1 MKKIKKLLMLLLCAA
16 VLSAGVWPL
25 DLAPAAASAE
35 LKITGSAGIIYCSDT
50 NEVIWEKNADSKLEP
65 ASMTKLMTALLVA
78 ENLSLDQEVTVTAEA
93 AVMPE
98 TKIYLKEGEKITV
111 ENLLY
116 GLLLESGND
125 AAVALAIAAAGS
137 VEAFAAMMNERAAEL
152 GCTATH
158 FVNPNGLRAEEHY
171 STAEDMVLIARE
183 ALDNE
188 TVRKIAGT
196 AEYTIPAT
204 NMSEERKLATTNFFL
219 TGIDKEIDGKK
230 IKVDK
235 YEGVFGGKTG
245 YVGENKAS
253 MVTGLDVDG
262 LEVYCLVMG
271 SESAITRYSD
281 IKAMMDYGKAN
292 VSKYTVFVKDDAFG
306 EVKLR
311 GGADNRVTA
320 VAADDGFINLPEGVS
335 ASLVTTECVFTD
347 NLTAPVEKGQ
357 RIGVVQIYVA
367 DELKSTID
375 LLAAENIEEGWFLS
389 PYGISN
395 LQTVIIGIVL
405 GLLLIALIAIM
416 TLRISNKR
424 KQARIRKRK
433 LEEEARKQL
442 AREEDR
448 KRRDWRF

>member
-16 VLSAGVWPL
+16 VLAAGVWPH

-35 LKITGSAGIIYCSDT
+35 LKITGSSGIIYCSDT

-357 RIGVVQIYVA
+357 RIGVVHIYVA

>member
-1 MKKIKKLLMLLLCAA
+1 MTLLLCAV
-16 VLSAGVWPL
+16 VLTAGTWPL
-25 DLAPAAASAE
+25 NLAPAAAAAE
-35 LKITGSAGIIYCSDT
+35 LKITGSSGIIYCSDT

-65 ASMTKLMTALLVA
+65 ASMTKLMTALLVV

-93 AVMPE
+93 AAMPE
-98 TKIYLKEGEKITV
+98 TKLYLQEGEKITV

-116 GLLLESGND
+116 GLLLKSGND
-125 AAVALAIAAAGS
+125 AAVALAIAVAGS
-137 VEAFAAMMNERAAEL
+137 VEDFAKMMNERAAEL

-158 FVNPNGLRAEEHY
+158 FVNPHGLEDDDHY
-171 STAEDMVLIARE
+171 STARDMVLIAKE

-204 NMSEERKLATTNFFL
+204 NSYQERKLATTNFFL

-230 IKVDK
+230 LKVDK

-281 IKAMMDYGKAN
+281 IEAMMDYGKAN
-292 VSKYTVFVKDDAFG
+292 VSKYTVFVKGDAFG
-306 EVKLR
+306 EVKLK
-311 GGADNRVTA
+311 GGADNKVTA

-389 PYGISN
+389 AYGISN

>member
-16 VLSAGVWPL
+16 VLATGVWPL
-25 DLAPAAASAE
+25 DLAPAAAAAE
-35 LKITGSAGIIYCSDT
+35 LKITGSSGIIYCSDT

-111 ENLLY
+111 DNLLY

-137 VEAFAAMMNERAAEL
+137 VEDFAAMMNERAAEL

-292 VSKYTVFVKDDAFG
+292 VSKYTIFVKGDAFG
-306 EVKLR
+306 EVKLK
-311 GGADNRVTA
+311 GGADNKVTA

-357 RIGVVQIYVA
+357 RIGVVHIYVA

>member
-1 MKKIKKLLMLLLCAA
+1 MTLLLCAV
-16 VLSAGVWPL
+16 VLTAGTWPL
-25 DLAPAAASAE
+25 NLAPAAAAAE
-35 LKITGSAGIIYCSDT
+35 LKITGSSGIIYCSDT

-65 ASMTKLMTALLVA
+65 ASMTKLMTALLVV

-93 AVMPE
+93 AAMPE
-98 TKIYLKEGEKITV
+98 TKLYLQEGEKITV

-116 GLLLESGND
+116 GLLLKSGND
-125 AAVALAIAAAGS
+125 AAVALAIAVAGS
-137 VEAFAAMMNERAAEL
+137 VEDFAKMMNERAAEL

-158 FVNPNGLRAEEHY
+158 FVNPHGLEDDDHY
-171 STAEDMVLIARE
+171 STARDMVLIARE

-204 NMSEERKLATTNFFL
+204 NSYQERKLATTNFFL

-230 IKVDK
+230 LKVDK

-281 IKAMMDYGKAN
+281 IEAMMDYGKAN
-292 VSKYTVFVKDDAFG
+292 VSKYTVFVKGDAFG
-306 EVKLR
+306 EVKLK
-311 GGADNRVTA
+311 GGADNKVTA

-389 PYGISN
+389 AYGISN

>member
-1 MKKIKKLLMLLLCAA
+1 MTLLLCAA
-16 VLSAGVWPL
+16 VLTAGTWPL
-25 DLAPAAASAE
+25 NLAPAAAAAE
-35 LKITGSAGIIYCSDT
+35 LKITGSSGIIYCSDT

-65 ASMTKLMTALLVA
+65 ASMTKLMTALLVV

-93 AVMPE
+93 AAMPE
-98 TKIYLKEGEKITV
+98 TKLYLQEGEKITV

-125 AAVALAIAAAGS
+125 AAVALAIAVAGS
-137 VEAFAAMMNERAAEL
+137 VEDFAKMMNERAAEL

-158 FVNPNGLRAEEHY
+158 FVNPHGLEDDDHY
-171 STAEDMVLIARE
+171 STARDMVLIARE

-204 NMSEERKLATTNFFL
+204 NSYQERKLATTNFFL
-219 TGIDKEIDGKK
+219 KGIDKEIDGKK
-230 IKVDK
+230 LKVDK

-281 IKAMMDYGKAN
+281 IEAMMDYGKAN
-292 VSKYTVFVKDDAFG
+292 VSKYTVFVKGDAFG
-306 EVKLR
+306 EVKLK
-311 GGADNRVTA
+311 GGADNKVTA

-389 PYGISN
+389 AYGISKQ
-395 LQTVIIGIVL
+395 QTVIIVIVL

>member
-1 MKKIKKLLMLLLCAA
+1 
-16 VLSAGVWPL
+16 
-25 DLAPAAASAE
+25 
-35 LKITGSAGIIYCSDT
+35 
-50 NEVIWEKNADSKLEP
+50 
-65 ASMTKLMTALLVA
+65 MTALLVA
-78 ENLSLDQEVTVTAEA
+78 EHCSLDDTVTYS
-93 AVMPE
+93 E
-98 TKIYLKEGEKITV
+98 TATHG
-111 ENLLY
+111 
-116 GLLLESGND
+116 LESG
-125 AAVALAIAAAGS
+125 AATVQLDTGDTLSVRDSLYALLLKSACEVANGLAEKVSGTQA
-137 VEAFAAMMNERAAEL
+137 AFAELMNQRAQQL
-152 GCTATH
+152 GCTNTH
-158 FVNPNGLRAEEHY
+158 FANASGLNDTNHY
-171 STAEDMVLIARE
+171 TTAYDMALITKA
-183 ALDNE
+183 AFDNE

-357 RIGVVQIYVA
+357 RIGVVHIYVA

>member
-16 VLSAGVWPL
+16 VLAAGVCPL

-35 LKITGSAGIIYCSDT
+35 LKITGSSGIIYCSDT

-357 RIGVVQIYVA
+357 RIGVVHIYVA

>member
-1 MKKIKKLLMLLLCAA
+1 MTLLLCAA
-16 VLSAGVWPL
+16 VLTAGTWPL
-25 DLAPAAASAE
+25 NLAPAAAAAE
-35 LKITGSAGIIYCSDT
+35 LKITGSSGIIYCSDT

-65 ASMTKLMTALLVA
+65 ASMTKLMTALLVV

-93 AVMPE
+93 AAMPE
-98 TKIYLKEGEKITV
+98 TKLYLQEGEKITV

-125 AAVALAIAAAGS
+125 AAVALAIAVAGS
-137 VEAFAAMMNERAAEL
+137 VEDFAKMMNERAAEL

-158 FVNPNGLRAEEHY
+158 FVNPHGLEDDDHY
-171 STAEDMVLIARE
+171 STARDMVLIARE

-204 NMSEERKLATTNFFL
+204 NSYQERKLATTNFFL
-219 TGIDKEIDGKK
+219 KGIDKEIDGKK
-230 IKVDK
+230 LKVDK

-281 IKAMMDYGKAN
+281 IEAMMDYGKAN
-292 VSKYTVFVKDDAFG
+292 VSKYTVFVKGDAFG
-306 EVKLR
+306 EVKLK
-311 GGADNRVTA
+311 GGADNKVTA

-357 RIGVVQIYVA
+357 RIGVVHIYVA

-389 PYGISN
+389 AYGISN

>member
-16 VLSAGVWPL
+16 VLVTGVWPL

-357 RIGVVQIYVA
+357 RIGVVHIYVA